1 MQSNIDI
8 FDFELSDA
16 EMKIIDGLNTNI
28 RRAPFYHGYHKD
40 YPFNIEF

>member
-1 MQSNIDI
+1 MRSNIDI

-16 EMKIIDGLNTNI
+16 EMEIIDGLNTNI
-28 RRAPFYHGYHKD
+28 RRAPYHNLYHKD